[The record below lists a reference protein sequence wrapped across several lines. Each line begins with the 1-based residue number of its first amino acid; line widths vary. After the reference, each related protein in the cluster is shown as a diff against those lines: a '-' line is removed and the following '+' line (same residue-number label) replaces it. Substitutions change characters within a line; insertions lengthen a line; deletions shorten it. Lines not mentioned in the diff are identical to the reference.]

1 MIKYPIYNSE
11 KDTPTICQQ
20 SLEKII
26 EVENLTSLRNR
37 PGHDFSGRINNV
49 EALGCLQ
56 SGSKPRANQIR
67 EPTTSQGLQ
76 RNAHSQ
82 EDSTCVLHPNAF
94 HSTVECRKF
103 LKMDVEERKSIGM
116 KKELCFYCLKRH
128 LGRYCPNQLPCVKCQ
143 GSHSDFLHVHQN
155 NEENVESQTQ
165 KSMVYKPSRPPK
177 TSCMNNKWTWLVDK
191 SLHLTVRSRSCVV
204 GCTFAQIICITV
216 KNPAMI
222 RQW

>member
-56 SGSKPRANQIR
+56 SGSKPRENQIR
-67 EPTTSQGLQ
+67 EPTMSQGLQ

-94 HSTVECRKF
+94 HSTVKCRKF

-116 KKELCFYCLKRH
+116 KKVIVLLLFKKTR
-128 LGRYCPNQLPCVKCQ
+128 GKILP
-143 GSHSDFLHVHQN
+143 
-155 NEENVESQTQ
+155 
-165 KSMVYKPSRPPK
+165 
-177 TSCMNNKWTWLVDK
+177 
-191 SLHLTVRSRSCVV
+191 
-204 GCTFAQIICITV
+204 
-216 KNPAMI
+216 
-222 RQW
+222 